1 MSPKPTGAAAPKPP
15 AKKEPAETAANPIE
29 ASGAPASAATPAV
42 AATTTT
48 APARVG
54 FTAGPQRPAIPGGQG
69 KGDPM
74 ARYRDL
80 LGVGPRAT
88 LDEINT
94 AYFTLVKRFPENPT
108 EEDEAA
114 VQEVRRAYDIVRRRY
129 VPPKT
134 KAFRIV
140 FDKRVMIPLMAV
152 SVLALGG
159 MFIWMNRSNVRLSM
173 THYEPG
179 AVLRL
184 KSAVTPYGTVTGYE
198 STHRFPAGAPSPAYS
213 IKLTDK
219 DETVWVSERLV
230 VLGMVPAG
238 N

>member
-1 MSPKPTGAAAPKPP
+1 MSANPTGGAAAPKPP
-15 AKKEPAETAANPIE
+15 ANKEST
-29 ASGAPASAATPAV
+29 APATGPTGAAATPAFAPTAAA
-42 AATTTT
+42 AATPTRAT
-48 APARVG
+48 
-54 FTAGPQRPAIPGGQG
+54 FSAGPQRPAIPGGHA

-74 ARYRDL
+74 GRYLDL
-80 LGVGPRAT
+80 LGIRPGAT

-134 KAFRIV
+134 KAFQIV

-152 SVLALGG
+152 SVVALGG
-159 MFIWMNRSNVRLSM
+159 MFLWMNWNNVRVST
-173 THYEPG
+173 THYEAG

-184 KSAVTPYGTVTGYE
+184 PGAATPYGTVTGYE
-198 STHRFPAGAPSPAYS
+198 STHKFPAGVPSPAYS

-219 DETVWVSERLV
+219 EETVWVSERLV

>member
-1 MSPKPTGAAAPKPP
+1 V
-15 AKKEPAETAANPIE
+15 
-29 ASGAPASAATPAV
+29 ATP
-42 AATTTT
+42 T
-48 APARVG
+48 PARVT
-54 FTAGPQRPAIPGGQG
+54 FSAGPQRPGIPGGQA

-74 ARYRDL
+74 KRYLDL
-80 LGVGPRAT
+80 LGVSPGAT

-94 AYFTLVKRFPENPT
+94 AYFTLVKRFPEDPT

-129 VPPKT
+129 VPPKA

-159 MFIWMNRSNVRLSM
+159 MFIWMNWSNVQLSM

-179 AVLRL
+179 AILRL
-184 KSAVTPYGTVTGYE
+184 KSSTAPFGTVTGFE
-198 STHRFPAGAPSPAYS
+198 STHRFPAGVPSPAYS
-213 IKLTDK
+213 IKLSDK